1 MRLTT
6 PSNEE
11 KTTPLSARLLRS
23 GENIVN
29 IIYHV
34 IKYHLITMNNVI
46 TLAIDNDNT
55 IKPVTFIGL
64 RHFSYNIVTTDNQD
78 VHF

>member
-1 MRLTT
+1 IFLDDIKIIKMRLTT

-34 IKYHLITMNNVI
+34 IKYHLITM
-46 TLAIDNDNT
+46 
-55 IKPVTFIGL
+55 K
-64 RHFSYNIVTTDNQD
+64 
-78 VHF
+78 

>member
-1 MRLTT
+1 MKIIKMRLTT

-34 IKYHLITMNNVI
+34 IKYHLITM
-46 TLAIDNDNT
+46 
-55 IKPVTFIGL
+55 K
-64 RHFSYNIVTTDNQD
+64 
-78 VHF
+78 